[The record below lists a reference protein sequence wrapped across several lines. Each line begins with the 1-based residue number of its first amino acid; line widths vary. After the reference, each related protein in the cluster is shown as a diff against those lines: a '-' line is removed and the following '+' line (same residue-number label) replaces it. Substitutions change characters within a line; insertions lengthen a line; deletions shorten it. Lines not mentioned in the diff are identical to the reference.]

1 MFFSG
6 KGMGIKLSFWFRK
19 NQDIKGEN
27 KRMKSFKKIALV
39 MVAAMG
45 LGTLVVTPASANTVS
60 VAVSTAASGSGTAA
74 SPYAIRVPFDNVVSV
89 SGDTTTV
96 TNNEAL
102 LVTATVVAGTPVTF
116 TAVGANTRLV
126 STIGSTTSASAGSAS
141 ITVTPASTT
150 AAVYVY
156 TTSTAASAV
165 TASVT
170 GASTTIYLKGNA
182 GPAYD
187 LKMSI
192 PASGNVSGKVTA
204 TFDVADIFGNAVAE
218 TVSVTTL
225 GGATAAAVVT
235 DPITT
240 GRYTSE
246 ISLPAVTG
254 NIAVGATVPTPTSV
268 PTIKLANVSQTAIV
282 AVSDLATALA
292 AANAALA
299 AEKAAR
305 AADKLAADQ
314 ALAAALAKAASDSAT
329 ATAAAATAKAA
340 ADSAALTAAAE
351 IATLKANAVTAKVA
365 ADKALADAV
374 AAEKAAA
381 AKALADAQ
389 AASTKALA
397 DLKTAFNKLARQWN
411 AKNPKAKVA
420 LVK

>member
-246 ISLPAVTG
+246 ISLPAVIG

-282 AVSDLATALA
+282 AVSDLAT
-292 AANAALA
+292 
-299 AEKAAR
+299 
-305 AADKLAADQ
+305 